1 MSYSLAPIDIISMGE
16 IQRHITYGLHQV
28 RQFLNG
34 NLVFATRQKRLLLLS
49 RVFAR
54 AAD

>member
-1 MSYSLAPIDIISMGE
+1 MDE
-16 IQRHITYGLHQV
+16 IQRRITYDLLQV
-28 RQFLNG
+28 RQFLDE
-34 NLVFATRQKRLLLLS
+34 NLAFETRQKSLLLLS